1 MTRVL
6 SLGHTDTG
14 PPRRAAR
21 RRGRDPVGPCRP
33 SGTRR
38 RASLLR
44 DRIQSEAW
52 PSGAGLSRRCL
63 RGVGGPGVARGFP
76 GCTGGRPSVHEPA
89 RRGHP
94 CRRSVLARV
103 ARAAAPR
110 VPIVFITPGDPVAA
124 GLVASL
130 ARPGG
135 NMTAMTFEYP
145 ELSGKRLELLTE
157 IVPRARRVLMLNDP
171 RDASPRQGAAA
182 AREAA
187 AKLHLILVE
196 REVRNEGEV
205 IRALTELEQ
214 VDALLEVPGGAP
226 SSHYAAMIRAA
237 NAKRRPTIL
246 HARTGS
252 TQDAL
257 ITYGVNDADIARE
270 VARLVDKVLKGAN
283 AGDLPVERP
292 TKVALDPRRPYPGPG
307 SAARPR
313 RQAGDG
319 DHPHRVRS
327 PLWGPR
333 AGRIGRE
340 SRARGRECHG
350 HLCLPFTRS
359 ALSTLTFGRPDR

>member
-1 MTRVL
+1 M
-6 SLGHTDTG
+6 D
-14 PPRRAAR
+14 RRALFAGTIALLATPLAVEAETQLVRVGLLGPDEEPRFSEIASNLKRGLREQGYRGHAFEVLEGRVQRGDSPAAR
-21 RRGRDPVGPCRP
+21 AAVQ
-33 SGTRR
+33 
-38 RASLLR
+38 AFM
-44 DRIQSEAW
+44 
-52 PSGAGLSRRCL
+52 SRRV
-63 RGVGGPGVARGFP
+63 GVILAVG
-76 GCTGGRPSVHEPA
+76 
-89 RRGHP
+89 
-94 CRRSVLARV
+94 SVLARV
-103 ARAAAPR
+103 AREAAPT

-157 IVPRARRVLMLNDP
+157 IVPRARRVLMLYDP

-196 REVRNEGEV
+196 REVRNEEEV

-214 VDALLEVPGGAP
+214 VDAVLEVPGGAP

-257 ITYGVNDADIARE
+257 ITYGVNDAGIARE

-292 TKVALDPRRPYPGPG
+292 TKIALVINLKTAKALGLTIPP
-307 SAARPR
+307 AVLARADEVI
-313 RQAGDG
+313 Q
-319 DHPHRVRS
+319 
-327 PLWGPR
+327 
-333 AGRIGRE
+333 
-340 SRARGRECHG
+340 
-350 HLCLPFTRS
+350 
-359 ALSTLTFGRPDR
+359 